1 MGLYTVSYSIHG
13 YIDFNIEADSRAAA
27 IEQAKNLFDRVDFG
41 PLEDIDGYMARVTD
55 PHNRI
60 YYEDEV
66 DMLIE
71 EEENN
76 E

>member
-1 MGLYTVSYSIHG
+1 MGLYTISYGIHG
-13 YIDFNIEADSRAAA
+13 YVDFNIEADSRAAA
-27 IEQAKNLFDRVDFG
+27 IEQAQNLFDKADFG
-41 PLEDIDGYMARVTD
+41 PLEDIDGYIARVTD
-55 PHNRI
+55 PHNCI

-71 EEENN
+71 EENN